1 MAEHRHD
8 TTARAFF
15 ESVYEAS
22 EDPWSFATDPYEQ
35 GRYRHIV
42 SLLGDRTFARGFE
55 PGCSVGVLT
64 EMLAPHCEHL
74 LATDISTVAVGRAR
88 ARCAALPQVEVRQG
102 ALPDDLPTAPVDL
115 VVLSEIGY
123 YFDEVALAGVVAGV
137 AERLTADGVLI
148 AAHWTGHSPD
158 HVLSGHDVHRLLD
171 AAPGLRRIAGESRP
185 GYLIGR
191 YHRRS
196 RGSMFGR

>member
-1 MAEHRHD
+1 MGEHRHD
-8 TTARAFF
+8 TTTRAFF
-15 ESVYEAS
+15 ESVYAAS
-22 EDPWSFATDPYEQ
+22 EDPWSFATDPYEL

-42 SLLGDRTFARGFE
+42 SLLGDRTFAHGFE

-64 EMLAPHCEHL
+64 ELLAPHCRHL
-74 LATDISTVAVGRAR
+74 LAMDISGIAVGRAQ

-102 ALPDDLPTAPVDL
+102 ALPDDGPAGAVDL

-123 YFDEVALAGVVAGV
+123 YFDEPALSAVVARM
-137 AERLTADGVLI
+137 AERMTTDGVLI

-158 HVLSGHDVHRLLD
+158 HVLSGHEVHRLLD
-171 AAPGLRRIAGESRP
+171 AAPGLRRISGESRP